1 MPLIHITEE
10 EIRRHVGFPI
20 VLEAIERAFLAF
32 DGGNSAVFDV
42 VRGTGTNP
50 DHFFAIK
57 SGRDS
62 SIPLI
67 GLKAGSY
74 NPPNL
79 ARGMPAHTSTTLLFD
94 DSTGAP
100 IAVVDA
106 NYLNGMR
113 TASADAAAVR
123 RLAREDAR
131 TLGVVGFGAQAVF
144 EIEAVLHVRRIER
157 VVVAGRSPEQFD
169 KFAEAVKLR
178 TGSEI
183 EMASIED
190 VTRMSDILVT
200 VTGATAPIIRR
211 EWIKAGTHVSA
222 MGADNVGKQELDPL
236 ILRDA
241 AVYID
246 AMPQAA
252 IIGECQHAVAVGFLD
267 RAALAEQTLGGLISG
282 RIAGRT
288 SDEMITVFDS
298 SGIAVQDIAAAYAA
312 MSTVLAARGMPLGS
326 A

>member
-10 EIRRHVGFPI
+10 EICLHVSFPI
-20 VLEAIERAFLAF
+20 VLEAIERAFAALDA
-32 DGGNSAVFDV
+32 GNSAIFDV
-42 VRGTGTNP
+42 VRGTGTDP

-94 DSTGAP
+94 DFTGAP

-113 TASADAAAVR
+113 TASANAAAVR
-123 RLAREDAR
+123 RLGRKDAR
-131 TLGVVGFGAQAVF
+131 TLGVIGFGAQAVF
-144 EIEAVLHVRRIER
+144 EIEAMLHVLPIDR
-157 VVVAGRSPEQFD
+157 VVVAGRSPERFD

-178 TGSEI
+178 TSREI
-183 EMASIED
+183 EMATIED
-190 VTRMSDILVT
+190 ATGMSDILVT
-200 VTGATAPIIRR
+200 VTGSTAPIVRR
-211 EWIKAGTHVSA
+211 EWIKAGTHISA

-241 AVYID
+241 AVYVD

-252 IIGECQHAVAVGFLD
+252 IIGECQHAVAAGLLD
-267 RAALAEQTLGGLISG
+267 RAALAGQTLGGLISG
-282 RIAGRT
+282 RITGRT

-298 SGIAVQDIAAAYAA
+298 SGIAIQDIAAAYAA
-312 MSTVLAARGMPLGS
+312 MSTVLTARGTPFGTH
-326 A
+326 